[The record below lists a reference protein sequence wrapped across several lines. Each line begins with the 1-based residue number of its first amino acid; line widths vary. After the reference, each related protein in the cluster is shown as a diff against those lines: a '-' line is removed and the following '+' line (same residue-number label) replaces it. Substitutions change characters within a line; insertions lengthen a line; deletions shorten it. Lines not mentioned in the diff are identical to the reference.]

1 MDNIGLLFDS
11 VNILLLLTAVLQ
23 YPDTVVYSYCEIK
36 TALKNK
42 LAAVLKTEKEL
53 SGDVKIKF
61 FKRTMTGRVSF
72 LEEAL
77 KNKSFS

>member
-36 TALKNK
+36 TSLKNK
-42 LAAVLKTEKEL
+42 LTAVLQTEKEL
-53 SGDVKIKF
+53 SRNIKIKF
-61 FKRTMTGRVSF
+61 FKRTMTGTKCRF
-72 LEEAL
+72 
-77 KNKSFS
+77 